1 MRDEIQII
9 SGMVGAVLFLLR
21 ADDVHDRGCSC
32 FCCLGRGGY
41 DSLGYGPGGLIC
53 SALALYDFHAE
64 KIADICCDG
73 TVGVLRLFAY
83 APLAVQDRSAPDGL
97 LCQIY
102 NACVWLRKNTFDSH
116 IK

>member
-53 SALALYDFHAE
+53 SALAVYDFHAE

-73 TVGVLRLFAY
+73 TVSVLRLLAY
-83 APLAVQDRSAPDGL
+83 AP
-97 LCQIY
+97 
-102 NACVWLRKNTFDSH
+102 
-116 IK
+116 